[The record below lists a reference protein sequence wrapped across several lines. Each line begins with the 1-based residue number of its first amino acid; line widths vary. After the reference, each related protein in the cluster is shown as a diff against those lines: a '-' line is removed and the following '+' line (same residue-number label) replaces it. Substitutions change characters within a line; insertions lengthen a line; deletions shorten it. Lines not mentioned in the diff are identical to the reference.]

1 VHRIGVEER
10 RARLAV
16 RHHLAASARTHDVVR
31 IAGDLVGLHG
41 SDPATVF
48 LSAAARTKTPARAVA
63 ALERALYED
72 RTLVRTLCM
81 RRTMFVLPVEL
92 VPVVQAACTDA
103 LVPRE
108 RKRLV
113 QMIEAQGITKDGARW
128 LRRVEAETVA
138 AIEARGEATAA
149 QLAKDVPGLREKLSF
164 GEGKTWGGSVGLSTR
179 VLFLLSTEQRIV
191 RARPNGGWTS
201 SQYRWAPMDAWL
213 PAGIPSL
220 AAPEARAELARRWLR
235 TFGPGTLTDLK
246 WWSGWTV
253 AQTKA
258 ALAAVEAVEVG
269 LDGPGGDTG
278 WVLPDDIARVRAPK
292 PWVALLP
299 GLDPTTM
306 GWKERGWYLGDHG
319 RTLFDRNGNAGPTAW
334 VDGRIV
340 GGWTQRPDGRIAL
353 RLLES
358 PGRTAAGALE
368 RAARDLEAWL
378 GEVRVTPRFAPPLHQ
393 ELLADAADVADVRR
407 ATRPRRAGA

>member
-1 VHRIGVEER
+1 VHRIGLEER

-16 RHHLAASARTHDVVR
+16 RHHLAASARTPDVVR
-31 IAGDLVGLHG
+31 SAGDLVGLHG

-48 LSAAARTKTPARAVA
+48 LSAATRARTPARAVG

-72 RTLVRTLCM
+72 RKLVRTLGM
-81 RRTMFVLPVEL
+81 RRTMFVLPVDL

-103 LVPRE
+103 LVPGE
-108 RKRLV
+108 RTRLV
-113 QMIEAQGITKDGARW
+113 QMLEAQGITNDGRRW
-128 LRRVEAETVA
+128 LRKVERETVA

-164 GEGKTWGGSVGLSTR
+164 GEGKTWAGTVGLSTR

-220 AAPEARAELARRWLR
+220 AAPDARAELARRWLR
-235 TFGPGTLTDLK
+235 TFGPGTTTDLK
-246 WWSGWTV
+246 WWTGWTV
-253 AQTKA
+253 AHTKA
-258 ALAAVEAVEVG
+258 ALAAVEAVEVELEG
-269 LDGPGGDTG
+269 SGGSSTG
-278 WVLPDDIARVRAPK
+278 WVLPDDTARVRAPK

-299 GLDPTTM
+299 GLDSTTM
-306 GWKERGWYLGDHG
+306 GWKDRDWYLAGHG
-319 RTLFDRNGNAGPTAW
+319 RTLFDTNGNAGPTAW

-340 GGWTQRPDGRIAL
+340 GGWTQRPDGSIAL
-353 RLLES
+353 RLLED
-358 PGRTAAGALE
+358 PGRAAARALE
-368 RAARDLEAWL
+368 QAARDLEAWL
-378 GEVRVTPRFAPPLHQ
+378 DDVRVTPRFAPPLHK
-393 ELLADAADVADVRR
+393 ELLAETPRP
-407 ATRPRRAGA
+407 TRPRRAGA